1 MILNQLIQ
9 MRILD
14 IPKNFIEHGINGLF
28 ANFFSIA
35 FEFVFGEV
43 AMFFIGKTDINDA
56 DAGLALRSGHL
67 CAQPLLRSLSL
78 SACLRASFCLANTQ
92 ADADALLA
100 AIPSILALFP

>member
-1 MILNQLIQ
+1 AHATVATLAHSTALALA
-9 MRILD
+9 RIPRGCLLSPPHPDAPLD
-14 IPKNFIEHGINGLF
+14 SFGIDGVHPHDAAQVL
-28 ANFFSIA
+28 
-35 FEFVFGEV
+35 
-43 AMFFIGKTDINDA
+43 A